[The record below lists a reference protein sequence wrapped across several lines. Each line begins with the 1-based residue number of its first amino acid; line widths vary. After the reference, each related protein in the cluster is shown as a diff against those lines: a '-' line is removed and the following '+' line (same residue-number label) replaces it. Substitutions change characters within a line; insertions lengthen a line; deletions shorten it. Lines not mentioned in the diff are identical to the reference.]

1 MWKRGVACQWY
12 LGLRDG
18 MCKGRGSLGI
28 LALML
33 RVWAVVRLSCLTLG
47 PTGASDKRSMIV
59 FRLAKASRSR
69 CFACTTARAPN
80 VHAGAWPAL
89 AHSSSVI
96 ALWEWAAAAAAVIV
110 AVLFCLRLT
119 RQGLGT
125 LEEERDRCLE
135 RIREMEEQV
144 REDQKN
150 MPSGEHLRIVHAAL
164 EDLLRQ
170 AGAPT
175 EDGLLVEMDA
185 AGQCLVWR
193 LPGPDG
199 RPEEWRVRLFMRE
212 RELRGTHKVA
222 HGQARWRLS
231 GPGVEEDFTDLVQLL
246 RACNGRLAQRTRPAH
261 LPPQPGA
268 ELPDP
273 VRPEPP
279 HLARRLA
286 RPGAKHG
293 PQVSVS
299 RIHPGLVKRLFE
311 LEVPEIQS
319 GIVQIKS
326 ISREAGSRTKM
337 AVHSTDPMIDPVG
350 SCVGPRGQRVDRV
363 VTELRG
369 EKIDIIK
376 WSADPAEFVANALN
390 PAHVV
395 NVFVNEQEKAC
406 RVVVPDNQLSLAI
419 GKEGQNARLAARLT
433 SWKIDIKS
441 QSQVDEQV
449 EAEAGEAPTVE
460 GDAE

>member
-1 MWKRGVACQWY
+1 MRKTTQKEDKRQGMDKNENREMIEAVAALAKEKNISKELLFSAIEEALKSAY
-12 LGLRDG
+12 KNNFSKEYG
-18 MCKGRGSLGI
+18 MPPSN
-28 LALML
+28 ANV
-33 RVWAVVRLSCLTLG
+33 RVELNRE
-47 PTGASDKRSMIV
+47 TGA
-59 FRLAKASRSR
+59 
-69 CFACTTARAPN
+69 
-80 VHAGAWPAL
+80 
-89 AHSSSVI
+89 
-96 ALWEWAAAAAAVIV
+96 
-110 AVLFCLRLT
+110 
-119 RQGLGT
+119 
-125 LEEERDRCLE
+125 
-135 RIREMEEQV
+135 
-144 REDQKN
+144 
-150 MPSGEHLRIVHAAL
+150 
-164 EDLLRQ
+164 
-170 AGAPT
+170 
-175 EDGLLVEMDA
+175 
-185 AGQCLVWR
+185 
-193 LPGPDG
+193 
-199 RPEEWRVRLFMRE
+199 VRLFARKTVERWVTDEASEISIEDAQKIQPSYQQDDIVEVEVTPDNFRRVAAQTAKQVIVQKIRE
-212 RELRGTHKVA
+212 AERGKVYDDFIEKENEILTAIVHSVDPETKDVYVELGKTEGVLEPSQQMASDVYAPGERFKVYVLEVVA
-222 HGQARWRLS
+222 
-231 GPGVEEDFTDLVQLL
+231 D
-246 RACNGRLAQRTRPAH
+246 
-261 LPPQPGA
+261 
-268 ELPDP
+268 
-273 VRPEPP
+273 
-279 HLARRLA
+279 RRLA

>member
-1 MWKRGVACQWY
+1 MRKTTQKEDKRQGIDKNENRDMIEAVAALAKEKNISKELLFSAIEEALKSAY
-12 LGLRDG
+12 KNNFSKEYG
-18 MCKGRGSLGI
+18 MPPSN
-28 LALML
+28 ANV
-33 RVWAVVRLSCLTLG
+33 RVELNRETGAVRLYARKAVERW
-47 PTGASDKRSMIV
+47 PTDEATEISIEEAQAIQPSYQQDDIV
-59 FRLAKASRSR
+59 EVEVTPDNFRRVAAQTAKQ
-69 CFACTTARAPN
+69 
-80 VHAGAWPAL
+80 
-89 AHSSSVI
+89 
-96 ALWEWAAAAAAVIV
+96 VIV
-110 AVLFCLRLT
+110 
-119 RQGLGT
+119 QK
-125 LEEERDRCLE
+125 
-135 RIREMEEQV
+135 IREAERGKVYDDFIEK
-144 REDQKN
+144 EN
-150 MPSGEHLRIVHAAL
+150 EILTAIVHSVDPETKDVYVELGKTEGVL
-164 EDLLRQ
+164 EPSQQMATDVY
-170 AGAPT
+170 AP
-175 EDGLLVEMDA
+175 G
-185 AGQCLVWR
+185 
-193 LPGPDG
+193 
-199 RPEEWRVRLFMRE
+199 E
-212 RELRGTHKVA
+212 RFKVYVLEVVA
-222 HGQARWRLS
+222 
-231 GPGVEEDFTDLVQLL
+231 D
-246 RACNGRLAQRTRPAH
+246 
-261 LPPQPGA
+261 
-268 ELPDP
+268 
-273 VRPEPP
+273 
-279 HLARRLA
+279 RRLA

-419 GKEGQNARLAARLT
+419 GKEGQNARLAARL
-433 SWKIDIKS
+433 SGWKIDIKS
-441 QSQVDEQV
+441 QSQIDEQV
-449 EAEAGEAPTVE
+449 EAEAAEAPSAE

>member
-1 MWKRGVACQWY
+1 MNSRSKKNEQPEKENMVAAVAALAKEKNISKEVLFSAIEEALKSAY
-12 LGLRDG
+12 KNNFSKEYG
-18 MCKGRGSLGI
+18 MPPSN
-28 LALML
+28 ANV
-33 RVWAVVRLSCLTLG
+33 RVELNRE
-47 PTGASDKRSMIV
+47 TGA
-59 FRLAKASRSR
+59 
-69 CFACTTARAPN
+69 
-80 VHAGAWPAL
+80 
-89 AHSSSVI
+89 
-96 ALWEWAAAAAAVIV
+96 
-110 AVLFCLRLT
+110 
-119 RQGLGT
+119 
-125 LEEERDRCLE
+125 
-135 RIREMEEQV
+135 
-144 REDQKN
+144 
-150 MPSGEHLRIVHAAL
+150 
-164 EDLLRQ
+164 
-170 AGAPT
+170 
-175 EDGLLVEMDA
+175 
-185 AGQCLVWR
+185 
-193 LPGPDG
+193 
-199 RPEEWRVRLFMRE
+199 VRLFARKTVERWVTDEASEISIEDAQKIQPSYQQDDIVEVEVTPDNFRRVAAQTAKQVIVQKIRE
-212 RELRGTHKVA
+212 AERGKVYDDFIEKENEILTAIVHSVDPETKDVYVELGKTEGVLEPAQQMATDVYTPGERFKVYVLEVVA
-222 HGQARWRLS
+222 
-231 GPGVEEDFTDLVQLL
+231 D
-246 RACNGRLAQRTRPAH
+246 
-261 LPPQPGA
+261 
-268 ELPDP
+268 
-273 VRPEPP
+273 
-279 HLARRLA
+279 RRLA

-419 GKEGQNARLAARLT
+419 GKEGQNARLAARL
-433 SWKIDIKS
+433 SGWKIDIKS
-441 QSQVDEQV
+441 QSQIDEQV
-449 EAEAGEAPTVE
+449 EAEAAEAPSAE

>member
-1 MWKRGVACQWY
+1 MIEAVAALAKEKNISKELLFSAIEEALKSAY
-12 LGLRDG
+12 KNNFSKEYG
-18 MCKGRGSLGI
+18 MPPSN
-28 LALML
+28 ANV
-33 RVWAVVRLSCLTLG
+33 RVELNRETGAVRLYARKTVERWPTDEAPEISIEEAQAIQPSYQQDDIVEVEVTPDNFRRVAAQTAKQVIVQKIREAERGKVYDDFIEKENEILTAIVHSVDPETKDVYVELG
-47 PTGASDKRSMIV
+47 KTEGVLEPSQQMASDV
-59 FRLAKASRSR
+59 Y
-69 CFACTTARAPN
+69 APGERFK
-80 VHAGAWPAL
+80 VYVL
-89 AHSSSVI
+89 EV
-96 ALWEWAAAAAAVIV
+96 V
-110 AVLFCLRLT
+110 A
-119 RQGLGT
+119 
-125 LEEERDRCLE
+125 D
-135 RIREMEEQV
+135 
-144 REDQKN
+144 
-150 MPSGEHLRIVHAAL
+150 
-164 EDLLRQ
+164 
-170 AGAPT
+170 
-175 EDGLLVEMDA
+175 
-185 AGQCLVWR
+185 
-193 LPGPDG
+193 
-199 RPEEWRVRLFMRE
+199 
-212 RELRGTHKVA
+212 
-222 HGQARWRLS
+222 
-231 GPGVEEDFTDLVQLL
+231 
-246 RACNGRLAQRTRPAH
+246 
-261 LPPQPGA
+261 
-268 ELPDP
+268 
-273 VRPEPP
+273 
-279 HLARRLA
+279 RRLA

>member
-1 MWKRGVACQWY
+1 MRKTTQKEDKRQGIDKNENRDMIEAVAALAKEKNISKELLFSAIEEALKSAY
-12 LGLRDG
+12 KNNFSKEYG
-18 MCKGRGSLGI
+18 MPPSN
-28 LALML
+28 ANV
-33 RVWAVVRLSCLTLG
+33 RVELNRETGAVRLYARKTVERW
-47 PTGASDKRSMIV
+47 PTDAATEISIEEAQAIQPSYQQDDIV
-59 FRLAKASRSR
+59 EVEVTPDNFRRVAAQTAKQ
-69 CFACTTARAPN
+69 
-80 VHAGAWPAL
+80 
-89 AHSSSVI
+89 
-96 ALWEWAAAAAAVIV
+96 VIV
-110 AVLFCLRLT
+110 
-119 RQGLGT
+119 QK
-125 LEEERDRCLE
+125 
-135 RIREMEEQV
+135 IREAERGKVYDDFIEK
-144 REDQKN
+144 EN
-150 MPSGEHLRIVHAAL
+150 EILTAIVHSVDPETKDVYVELGKTEGVL
-164 EDLLRQ
+164 EPSQQMATDVY
-170 AGAPT
+170 AP
-175 EDGLLVEMDA
+175 G
-185 AGQCLVWR
+185 
-193 LPGPDG
+193 
-199 RPEEWRVRLFMRE
+199 E
-212 RELRGTHKVA
+212 RFKVYVLEVVA
-222 HGQARWRLS
+222 
-231 GPGVEEDFTDLVQLL
+231 D
-246 RACNGRLAQRTRPAH
+246 
-261 LPPQPGA
+261 
-268 ELPDP
+268 
-273 VRPEPP
+273 
-279 HLARRLA
+279 RRLA

-419 GKEGQNARLAARLT
+419 GKEGQNARLAARL
-433 SWKIDIKS
+433 SGWKIDIKS
-441 QSQVDEQV
+441 QSQIDEQV
-449 EAEAGEAPTVE
+449 EAEAAEAPSAE